1 MKPHGVAAIAL
12 ALALLASGCGPAST
26 PPAAAP
32 PAPPVAADP
41 RDKIPHGVAPAIDRA
56 EAAVDL
62 KEIGTFYQLHQTDGL
77 AARDGVL
84 KDIQHDHPKLA
95 KWIQDGEYILLKG
108 DPAGPANTII
118 AYHKDAP
125 MQGGMVLTLDFTP
138 HRMTAQEFQA
148 APKAG
153 Q

>member
-1 MKPHGVAAIAL
+1 MKPHGMAGIAL
-12 ALALLASGCGPAST
+12 GLAFLALGCAPPST
-26 PPAAAP
+26 PPAAP
-32 PAPPVAADP
+32 PPPPVSSDP
-41 RDKIPHGVAPAIDRA
+41 RDKIPHGIAPAIDRA

-62 KEIGTFYQLHQTDGL
+62 KEIGTYYQLHQTDGL
-77 AARDGVL
+77 TARDGVL

-108 DPAGPANTII
+108 DPAGAADAVI
-118 AYHKDAP
+118 AYQKDAP
-125 MQGGMVLTLDFTP
+125 TQGGMVLLLDFVP

-148 APKAG
+148 AAKAG